1 MDETA
6 PARGASPPDAREGR
20 VVVALRQ
27 VLGVAALRERA
38 RTGAAGRALRAVDGA
53 RISPYRSSRRRTTS
67 GLCPRSL
74 PAFLESDA
82 DASPSRS
89 SYGPRAAGRGG

>member
-27 VLGVAALRERA
+27 VLGGVARRA
-38 RTGAAGRALRAVDGA
+38 PAVDGA
-53 RISPYRSSRRRTTS
+53 RISPDRSSRRRTTS